1 MIAGWDEGISTMKVG
16 GKRQIYVPADLGY
29 GSTGAGEDIP
39 PDAPLF
45 FECELK
51 EVSSGFMGAVK
62 TVPGGWFGII
72 LAASFIPYAIPEG
85 VRPDFWN

>member
-1 MIAGWDEGISTMKVG
+1 
-16 GKRQIYVPADLGY
+16 
-29 GSTGAGEDIP
+29 
-39 PDAPLF
+39 
-45 FECELK
+45 
-51 EVSSGFMGAVK
+51 MGAVK